1 MTFPNCLF
9 LIPNFVLS
17 LSIVSMVNVY
27 LGVFF
32 SSGFLYVVLSG
43 AVVLSWWFS
52 SGLFSYPGFVLPW
65 VMPYRRSD
73 CFAVL
78 LWEMAGMR
86 LVVSLC
92 V

>member
-1 MTFPNCLF
+1 
-9 LIPNFVLS
+9 
-17 LSIVSMVNVY
+17 MVNVY

-32 SSGFLYVVLSG
+32 SSGFLSVVLSG

-73 CFAVL
+73 CFVVL
-78 LWEMAGMR
+78 LWEMAGIR